1 LNKTEKIFFFH
12 NPKAGG
18 SSLRRV
24 FETHFPAE
32 RRCPI
37 IENDKVGH
45 ERLRG
50 EYAHFRGYDYYAG
63 HYGRDIFE
71 AVNDGHRCVTNFR
84 DPIKRLISLYNFF
97 KFNVKLSE
105 EELGTERFLAVAFA
119 KSVSFE
125 EFVSSKDPNVDLY
138 VRNAHFRQLAN
149 SCWVLDATKEF
160 DGVCRFVDEMRWYY
174 VCEYPAMSFAW
185 LGRAFEWDLPQIPRE
200 NVTRAESDKP
210 ANPATVDD
218 RIQKLILAK
227 NDLDFA
233 LYRYAVR
240 RLVTQVT
247 DHLTGSRNII
257 QRGTRSVLQLLAR
270 KRSQPRSQ

>member
-1 LNKTEKIFFFH
+1 
-12 NPKAGG
+12 
-18 SSLRRV
+18 V
-24 FETHFPAE
+24 FEAHFPAE

-45 ERLRG
+45 ERWRG

-84 DPIKRLISLYNFF
+84 DPIERLISLYNFF

-119 KSVSFE
+119 KSASFE

-174 VCEYPAMSFAW
+174 VCEYPAMSFACFR
-185 LGRAFEWDLPQIPRE
+185 RAFDWDLPQIPRE

-247 DHLTGSRNII
+247 DHPIGSRNII
-257 QRGTRSVLQLLAR
+257 QRGTRTVLQLLAR
-270 KRSQPRSQ
+270 KRSEPRLQ